1 MAREKIEGGKRASG
15 RRNIEKEIS
24 LSVRKNGYGVGGAQ
38 RWALSIRFAQESWK
52 KASTTDFVS
61 VEIDRD
67 EQRLY
72 FVTSNKNEGY
82 KLTGNKNVREIKP
95 TIYDEIGWR
104 KYGGDYNLLKDVKSG
119 DYYIDLKALEDY

>member
-1 MAREKIEGGKRASG
+1 MARERITKGAVGSRG
-15 RRNIEKEIS
+15 NIEKEIR
-24 LSVRKNGYGVGGAQ
+24 LSVIKSGYGAGNTQ
-38 RWALSIRFAQESWK
+38 RWSVSIRFAEESWK

-82 KLTGNKNVREIKP
+82 KLTGNKSVRTVSI
-95 TIYDEIGWR
+95 TIHDEIGWR
-104 KYGGDYNLLKDVKSG
+104 KYEGEYNLLKDVNSG
-119 DYYIDLKALEDY
+119 DYYIDLKETGER